1 MEIKSAWKQLLQLGG
16 HSYLCTGA
24 QHSRGRGPVLP
35 VRSRHPGESL
45 GEFGGVQ
52 YSRGAAAVSLLLCLL
67 LTFPSALW
75 LLWAFFLFK
84 EFA

>member
-16 HSYLCTGA
+16 SQLPLHRRSAL
-24 QHSRGRGPVLP
+24 RGRGPVLP

>member
-16 HSYLCTGA
+16 SQLPLHRRSAL
-24 QHSRGRGPVLP
+24 RGQGPVLP

-52 YSRGAAAVSLLLCLL
+52 YSRGAVAVSLLLCLL